1 MLRGS
6 WLVDL
11 EMAMRVTKWN
21 DALAVQIPDDV
32 AESLDLKEGDEVTVR
47 VANGAVLE
55 IGREEARLR
64 ALERIKASKLKL
76 PPNWKFDRD
85 EANER

>member
-1 MLRGS
+1 
-6 WLVDL
+6 
-11 EMAMRVTKWN
+11 MRVTKWN

-32 AESLDLKEGDEVTVR
+32 AKSLDLKEGDEVTVR
-47 VANGAVLE
+47 AADRSVVE
-55 IGREEARLR
+55 IGREDARQQ
-64 ALERIKASKLKL
+64 ALERIRGAKFKL

>member
-1 MLRGS
+1 
-6 WLVDL
+6 
-11 EMAMRVTKWN
+11 MRVTKWN

-32 AESLDLKEGDEVTVR
+32 AKSLGLKEGDEITVR
-47 VANGAVLE
+47 VAEGPVLE
-55 IGREEARLR
+55 IGRDEERLQ
-64 ALERIKASKLKL
+64 ALERIKASKFKL